1 MKKIKFFALGL
12 AALAFAACNKDNDNV
27 SQVETDAT
35 VSVVLK
41 TNPSRGE
48 FGVNEGTVTKL
59 TVMVYNGETQE
70 AIQTAE
76 NAAGVTAVEKIPCKS
91 GPRTLVVVANHAEA
105 LNGKT
110 LTELKATTLKL
121 AEAHQSADELMMT
134 AEPKNIVLKA
144 GENWYGYPTNH
155 DGDNNIEVGNPLEI
169 KRVHA
174 RIAFTEV
181 KVAFS
186 TTYNNNYAVELKE
199 VAALVAKAQSFV
211 FNNSDNNLVDNT
223 DDAYFTGF
231 VTNFNAGSTLPN
243 YSPTNYDTQA
253 WLKRTY
259 PTTAPTEEA
268 PLGFYVLENKY
279 GAAPTERPTILC
291 LSGKLTQNGGSDL
304 TPEQLTEAE
313 QAGWCDA
320 NAITYYPVLVNYNG
334 NGYTYNAGHV
344 AGNNIVR
351 NHKYDISLK
360 ITGPGT
366 NNPEGPIPA
375 ETNLNVTCTVAP
387 WVGVTQSAEW

>member
-1 MKKIKFFALGL
+1 MKKIKIFALGL

-174 RIAFTEV
+174 RIAFTGV
-181 KVAFS
+181 TVAFS
-186 TTYNNNYAVELKE
+186 PTYENNYAVELKE
-199 VAALVAKAQSFV
+199 VAALVAKAQSNV
-211 FNNSDNNLVDNT
+211 FGASLVNT
-223 DDAYFTGF
+223 DVAYVTGF
-231 VTNFNAGSTLPN
+231 VTTFNDGSALPN
-243 YSPTNYDTQA
+243 YTPANYTNVT
-253 WLKRTY
+253 WLKRGY
-259 PTTAPTEEA
+259 NAPATDA
-268 PLGFYVLENKY
+268 PLGFYVLENTY
-279 GAAPTERPTILC
+279 GTSPTERPTILC